1 MPSGKV
7 AYAQTDQ
14 EILDCFPVLKELR
27 PNLAK
32 EELVARV
39 RRQQAEGFHLVYV
52 RDQGQ
57 VKSVAGFRFREHL
70 AWGRI
75 MYVDDL
81 ATLSSEQRK
90 GYGGYLLD
98 WLTALARKEGCSAAH
113 LDSGQNRYDAHRL
126 YLNKGFILRSHH
138 FSLDLKKQ

>member
-1 MPSGKV
+1 MPSRKV
-7 AYAQTDQ
+7 AYARTDQ
-14 EILDCFPVLKELR
+14 EVLDCFPVLKELR
-27 PNLAK
+27 PHLVE

-39 RRQQAEGFHLVYV
+39 RRQQAEGFHLVFV
-52 RDQGQ
+52 GDQGQ

-81 ATLSSEQRK
+81 ATLSSAQRK
-90 GYGGYLLD
+90 GYGGFLLD
-98 WLTALARKEGCSAAH
+98 WLVALAGKEGCNAVH

-138 FSLDLKKQ
+138 FSLDLNKR